1 MEYFWAKVPM
11 LLTTTVWRGRAIFIE
26 DNNMGKALRVF
37 VIFLL
42 LLSIASLVLG
52 ILLFQKREL
61 IKGRT
66 QMLEE
71 YLIKI
76 GKVIESE
83 QVESAAPEAPDVE
96 RDIAEVTDEVL
107 DTPDLA
113 AFWEN
118 YAYQLE
124 EQELDG
130 NPIPTLDLNKRR
142 DVLMTYYLYD
152 EVEGKVVRDPR
163 TGYPMTTGDGTM
175 HDLLEDVLA
184 KAENQYNLLND
195 TRQQLR
201 ELREELLATINDLNS
216 NKKLAREKMA
226 RITSLLSQIA
236 QLEQRI
242 SDLQGQIAMLEEQI
256 RELKDEIRQKE
267 NDIQVLEEEKAT
279 MAVAIKRLEKTI
291 EDYKKNIARRGSEI
305 RDVVQDYVAVDPG
318 EKGRVAQVN
327 PDWNFVILQ
336 LSEEFV
342 KELTGDD
349 RSGALPQVE
358 LMVKRGD
365 GSDTFVTK
373 VRLVQ
378 IKRDKNLGVADILT
392 QWQQEPIKKGDII
405 FY

>member
-1 MEYFWAKVPM
+1 
-11 LLTTTVWRGRAIFIE
+11 
-26 DNNMGKALRVF
+26 MGKALRVF

-83 QVESAAPEAPDVE
+83 QVESAAPETPDVE

-163 TGYPMTTGDGTM
+163 TGYLMTTGDGTM

-184 KAENQYNLLND
+184 KAENQYNQLND

-216 NKKLAREKMA
+216 NKTLARAKMA
-226 RITSLLSQIA
+226 RITALLTQIA

-242 SDLQGQIAMLEEQI
+242 SDLQSQIAMLEEQI

-327 PDWNFVILQ
+327 PDWNFVILE

-392 QWQQEPIKKGDII
+392 QWQQEPIKKGDVI

>member
-1 MEYFWAKVPM
+1 VPL
-11 LLTTTVWRGRAIFIE
+11 LLTTTGWHDHAIFIE
-26 DNNMGKALRVF
+26 DNIMGKALRVF

-71 YLIKI
+71 YLIKL

-83 QVESAAPEAPDVE
+83 QIEEMTPDTADVE
-96 RDIAEVTDEVL
+96 RDVSPVTSEVL
-107 DTPDLA
+107 ETPDLN

-124 EQELDG
+124 VQEVDG
-130 NPIPTLDLNKRR
+130 SPIPTLDLNKKR
-142 DVLMTYYLYD
+142 DELMTYYLYD
-152 EVEGKVVRDPR
+152 EIEGKKVRDPR

-201 ELREELLATINDLNS
+201 ELREELIATINDLNA
-216 NKKLAREKMA
+216 NKNLAREKMA
-226 RITSLLSQIA
+226 RIVELLSQIS

-267 NDIQVLEEEKAT
+267 SDIELLEEEKAT
-279 MAVAIKRLEKTI
+279 MQVAIKRLEKTI
-291 EDYKKNIARRGSEI
+291 EDLKKLRERSTTDLREVI
-305 RDVVQDYVAVDPG
+305 QDYVPVDPG
-318 EKGRVAQVN
+318 EKGRVVQVN
-327 PDWNFVILQ
+327 PDWNFVILE
-336 LSEEFV
+336 LSDTFIREI
-342 KELTGDD
+342 TGDD
-349 RSGALPQVE
+349 KSGALPQVD

-365 GSDTFVTK
+365 GSGTFVTK

-378 IKRDKNLGVADILT
+378 IKRHKNLGVADILK
-392 QWQQEPIKKGDII
+392 QWQQKPVQKGDVV

>member
-1 MEYFWAKVPM
+1 
-11 LLTTTVWRGRAIFIE
+11 
-26 DNNMGKALRVF
+26 MGKALRVF

-76 GKVIESE
+76 GRVIESE
-83 QVESAAPEAPDVE
+83 QIEEAAPDTPDVE
-96 RDIAEVTDEVL
+96 RDIAEVSDQIN
-107 DTPDLA
+107 DTPDLG

-130 NPIPTLDLNKRR
+130 NPIPTLDLNKKR
-142 DVLMTYYLYD
+142 DELMTYFLYD
-152 EVEGKVVRDPR
+152 EIEGKVVRDPR

-201 ELREELLATINDLNS
+201 ELREELIATINDLNS
-216 NKKLAREKMA
+216 NKQLARQKMA
-226 RITSLLSQIA
+226 RITALLTQIA

-242 SDLQGQIAMLEEQI
+242 SDLQGQIAVLEEQI

-291 EDYKKNIARRGSEI
+291 EDLKKLRVRRDI
-305 RDVVQDYVAVDPG
+305 TDVVKDYVPVDPG

-327 PDWNFVILQ
+327 PDWNFVILE
-336 LSEEFV
+336 LSEEFI
-342 KELTGDD
+342 KEITGDD
-349 RSGALPQVE
+349 KSGAAPEVE

-365 GSDTFVTK
+365 GSDKFVTK

-378 IKRDKNLGVADILT
+378 IKRNKNLGVADILT
-392 QWQQEPIKKGDII
+392 QWQQLPIKKGDVI

>member
-1 MEYFWAKVPM
+1 
-11 LLTTTVWRGRAIFIE
+11 
-26 DNNMGKALRVF
+26 MGKALRVF

>member
-83 QVESAAPEAPDVE
+83 QVESAAPETPDVE

-163 TGYPMTTGDGTM
+163 TGYLMTTGDGTM

-184 KAENQYNLLND
+184 KAENQYNQLND

-216 NKKLAREKMA
+216 NKTLARAKMA
-226 RITSLLSQIA
+226 RITALLTQIA

-242 SDLQGQIAMLEEQI
+242 SDLQSQIAMLEEQI

-327 PDWNFVILQ
+327 PDWNFVILE

-392 QWQQEPIKKGDII
+392 QWQQEPIKKGDVI

>member
-1 MEYFWAKVPM
+1 
-11 LLTTTVWRGRAIFIE
+11 
-26 DNNMGKALRVF
+26 MGKALRVF

-71 YLIKI
+71 YLIKL

-83 QVESAAPEAPDVE
+83 QIEEMTPDTADVE
-96 RDIAEVTDEVL
+96 RDVSPVTSEVL
-107 DTPDLA
+107 DTPDLS

-124 EQELDG
+124 VQEVDG
-130 NPIPTLDLNKRR
+130 SPIPTLDLNKKR
-142 DVLMTYYLYD
+142 DELMTYYLYD
-152 EVEGKVVRDPR
+152 EIEGKKVRDPR

-201 ELREELLATINDLNS
+201 ELREELIATINDLNA
-216 NKKLAREKMA
+216 NKNLAREKMA
-226 RITSLLSQIA
+226 RIVELLSQIS

-267 NDIQVLEEEKAT
+267 SDIELLEEEKAT
-279 MAVAIKRLEKTI
+279 MQVAIKRLEKTI
-291 EDYKKNIARRGSEI
+291 EDLKKLRERSTTDL
-305 RDVVQDYVAVDPG
+305 RDVIQDYVPVDPG

-327 PDWNFVILQ
+327 PDWNFVILE
-336 LSEEFV
+336 LSDDFIREI
-342 KELTGDD
+342 TGDD
-349 RSGALPQVE
+349 KSGALPQVD
-358 LMVKRGD
+358 LMIKRGD
-365 GSDTFVTK
+365 GSGTFVTK

-378 IKRDKNLGVADILT
+378 IKRHKNLGVADILK
-392 QWQQEPIKKGDII
+392 QWQQKPVQKGDVV